1 MASSHRDDVDRLRAR
16 IDEALRRER
25 PRAEVR
31 PLVQRLLD
39 EAPEDREVQA
49 FANRLMAELHIED
62 SPWQAAL
69 HLRRV
74 LKLGVTS
81 DSAHA
86 LMGLCQAL
94 LGNFDS
100 AVVHYER
107 AIAIQPG
114 NAWYH
119 HNLGH
124 LLDVALDMPEA
135 AASHLKAA
143 HAAQPLEDE
152 VTASLAHCL
161 ARLGHLDEAEALAR
175 EALDLDPDQGSH
187 NSLLVWIRRGAPGG
201 SLLSADERLRAKD
214 PRATRASSDKKARD
228 QTIDRE
234 VISALERG
242 IEASGAPYVLLSRAE
257 LVWRDYRA
265 QNPSARMGKPEVHA
279 AALDYAV
286 SLMHGMTG
294 VTQSAVAKRYGVS
307 STAVSARY
315 GELRATLSLEVGDP
329 RYL

>member
-31 PLVQRLLD
+31 PLVQRLLE
-39 EAPEDREVQA
+39 EAPEDRDVQA
-49 FANRLMAELHIED
+49 YGHRLMAELHIED

-135 AASHLKAA
+135 AVSHLKTA

-161 ARLGHLDEAEALAR
+161 ARVGQLEEAEALAR
-175 EALDLDPDQGSH
+175 EALDLDPEQDSH

-214 PRATRASSDKKARD
+214 PRATRASTDKKARD
-228 QTIDRE
+228 QAIDRE
-234 VISALERG
+234 VIGALERG

-265 QNPSARMGKPEVHA
+265 QNPAARMGKPEVHA

-315 GELRATLSLEVGDP
+315 GELRSTLSLEVGDP

>member
-74 LKLGVTS
+74 LKLGVSS

-135 AASHLKAA
+135 AARHLKIA

-152 VTASLAHCL
+152 VTASLSHCL
-161 ARLGHLDEAEALAR
+161 ARLGQLDEAEALAR
-175 EALDLDPDQGSH
+175 EALDLDPDQASH

-214 PRATRASSDKKARD
+214 PRAARTSSDKKTRD
-228 QTIDRE
+228 QAIDRE
-234 VISALERG
+234 VIGALERG

-265 QNPSARMGKPEVHA
+265 RNPSARMGKPEVHA

>member
-1 MASSHRDDVDRLRAR
+1 VASSHRDDVDRLRAR

-25 PRAEVR
+25 PRAEVQ
-31 PLVQRLLD
+31 PLVERLLA
-39 EAPEDREVQA
+39 EAPDERDVQLY
-49 FANRLMAELHIED
+49 ANRLLAELYIED

-69 HLRRV
+69 HLRRL
-74 LKLGVTS
+74 LKLGPANDTV
-81 DSAHA
+81 HA

-100 AVVHYER
+100 AVVNYER
-107 AIAIQPG
+107 AIALQPG

-124 LLDVALDMPEA
+124 LLDVALDMPESA
-135 AASHLKAA
+135 AVHLQKA
-143 HAAQPLEDE
+143 HEAQPLEDE

-161 ARLGHLDEAEALAR
+161 ARLGRLEEAEALAR
-175 EALDLDPDQGSH
+175 EAQDLDPEQSSH
-187 NSLLVWIRRGAPGG
+187 NSLLAWIRRGAPGG

-214 PRATRASSDKKARD
+214 PRGSRVEQSR
-228 QTIDRE
+228 QIRGQEIDRE
-234 VISALERG
+234 VIRALERG

-257 LVWRDYRA
+257 LVWRDYRERS
-265 QNPSARMGKPEVHA
+265 PSARIGKPEVHA

-315 GELRATLSLEVGDP
+315 SDLRATLALEVGDP

>member
-1 MASSHRDDVDRLRAR
+1 MASSHRDDLERLRAR

-25 PRAEVR
+25 PRAEVQ
-31 PLVQRLLD
+31 PLVERLLA
-39 EAPEDREVQA
+39 EAPEERDVQLY
-49 FANRLMAELHIED
+49 ANRLLAELYIED

-69 HLRRV
+69 HLRRL
-74 LKLGVTS
+74 LKLGPANDTVY
-81 DSAHA
+81 A

-100 AVVHYER
+100 AVVNYER
-107 AIAIQPG
+107 AIALQPG

-124 LLDVALDMPEA
+124 LLDVALDMPES
-135 AASHLKAA
+135 ASVHLRKA
-143 HAAQPLEDE
+143 HEAQPLEDE
-152 VTASLAHCL
+152 VTASLAHCV
-161 ARLGHLDEAEALAR
+161 ARLGRLEEAEALAR
-175 EALDLDPDQGSH
+175 EAQDLDPEQSSH
-187 NSLLVWIRRGAPGG
+187 NSLLAWIRRGAPGG

-214 PRATRASSDKKARD
+214 PRVNRVEQSRRTRS
-228 QTIDRE
+228 QEIDRE
-234 VISALERG
+234 VIRALERG

-257 LVWRDYRA
+257 LVWRDYRERRPA
-265 QNPSARMGKPEVHA
+265 ARIGKPEVHA

-307 STAVSARY
+307 SAAVSARY
-315 GELRATLSLEVGDP
+315 SDLRTTLALEVGDP

>member
-25 PRAEVR
+25 PRAEVQ
-31 PLVQRLLD
+31 PLVERLLA
-39 EAPEDREVQA
+39 EAPDERDVQLY
-49 FANRLMAELHIED
+49 ANRLLAELYIED

-69 HLRRV
+69 HLRRL
-74 LKLGVTS
+74 LKLGPANDTV
-81 DSAHA
+81 HA

-100 AVVHYER
+100 AVVNYER
-107 AIAIQPG
+107 AIALQPG

-124 LLDVALDMPEA
+124 LLDVALDMPESA
-135 AASHLKAA
+135 AVHLRKA
-143 HAAQPLEDE
+143 HEAQPLEDE

-161 ARLGHLDEAEALAR
+161 ARLGRLEEAEALAR
-175 EALDLDPDQGSH
+175 EAQDLDPEQSSH
-187 NSLLVWIRRGAPGG
+187 NSLLAWIRRGAPGG

-214 PRATRASSDKKARD
+214 PRGSRVEQSR
-228 QTIDRE
+228 QIRGQEIDRE
-234 VISALERG
+234 VIRALERG

-257 LVWRDYRA
+257 LVWRDYRERS
-265 QNPSARMGKPEVHA
+265 PSARIGKPEVHA

-315 GELRATLSLEVGDP
+315 SDLRATLALEVGDP

>member
-1 MASSHRDDVDRLRAR
+1 VASSHRDDVDRLRAR

-25 PRAEVR
+25 PRAEVQ
-31 PLVQRLLD
+31 PLVERLLA
-39 EAPEDREVQA
+39 EAPDERDVQLY
-49 FANRLMAELHIED
+49 ANRLLAELYIED

-69 HLRRV
+69 HLRRL
-74 LKLGVTS
+74 LKLGPANDTV
-81 DSAHA
+81 HA

-100 AVVHYER
+100 AVVNYER
-107 AIAIQPG
+107 AIALQPG

-124 LLDVALDMPEA
+124 LLDVALDMPESA
-135 AASHLKAA
+135 AVHLRKA
-143 HAAQPLEDE
+143 HEAQPLEDE

-161 ARLGHLDEAEALAR
+161 ARLGRLEEAEALAR
-175 EALDLDPDQGSH
+175 EAQDLDPEQSSH
-187 NSLLVWIRRGAPGG
+187 NSLLAWIRRGAPGG

-214 PRATRASSDKKARD
+214 PRGSRVEQSR
-228 QTIDRE
+228 QIRGQEIDRE
-234 VISALERG
+234 VIRALERG

-257 LVWRDYRA
+257 LVWRDYRERS
-265 QNPSARMGKPEVHA
+265 PSARIGKPEVHA

-315 GELRATLSLEVGDP
+315 SDLRATLALEVGDP